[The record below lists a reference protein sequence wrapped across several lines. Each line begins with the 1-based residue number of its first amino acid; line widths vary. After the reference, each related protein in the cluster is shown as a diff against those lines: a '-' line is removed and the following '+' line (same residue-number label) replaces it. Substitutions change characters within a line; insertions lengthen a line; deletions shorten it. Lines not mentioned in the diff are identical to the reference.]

1 MKDRMQY
8 RSNIIEELRKKINED
23 TDSVIFAAY
32 GSGLDLKN
40 THIIQS
46 PKIFNLPEV
55 RYPELYLLDKNTGLV
70 VKVDRE
76 AQKVLTTF
84 DLYDQIN
91 IIEDDVEI
99 DNNIEKIVLENS
111 YAKPF
116 FIANPNYVKSD
127 KVEDEKQ
134 YITGYYK
141 GIPVISYIDEKRGV
155 AKDNKEITKILD
167 RYHRMSMYK
176 FSKLGI
182 NLFPKGTL
190 LRSIRAC
197 VKDNVLYLSITEG
210 DMSILMESVI

>member
-8 RSNIIEELRKKINED
+8 RSNIIEELRKKISRDIN
-23 TDSVIFAAY
+23 SVIFAAC

-40 THIIQS
+40 AYIIQS
-46 PKIFNLPEV
+46 PEIFNLPEV
-55 RYPELYLLDKNTGLV
+55 QYPELYLLDKNTGLV

-84 DLYDQIN
+84 DLYDQVN

-99 DNNIEKIVLENS
+99 NSNIEKIVLENS

-116 FIANPNYVKSD
+116 FIANSDYVKSD
-127 KVEDEKQ
+127 KAEDEEQ
-134 YITGYYK
+134 HIVGYYK

-155 AKDNKEITKILD
+155 AKDDKEITKILD
-167 RYHRMSMYK
+167 SYHKMSVYE

-197 VKDNVLYLSITEG
+197 VKDNVLYLSITED